1 MLVLVSFFGH
11 LFVMSSEGEYFKRET
26 RAGLKTVTSRK
37 KEGPDSKVILMS
49 LLCCSCPSLMTASR
63 SADEEGE
70 YCLTKAAMRSLKRL
84 WRMLIWPPIRS
95 HERQCREST
104 GESAYTSRRLGARE
118 QTQIYVYISFYTQSK
133 FPLFHSLCSLSFTFL
148 ALCPLSCQCSHIS
161 YTPYA

>member
-1 MLVLVSFFGH
+1 
-11 LFVMSSEGEYFKRET
+11 MSSEGEYFKRET
-26 RAGLKTVTSRK
+26 QAGLKTVTSRK

-104 GESAYTSRRLGARE
+104 GESANTSRRLGARE
-118 QTQIYVYISFYTQSK
+118 QTQGWLGLMSAEMFKQRRNLTAVINSAGLRWVRRPQEDLQRDQEDQWA
-133 FPLFHSLCSLSFTFL
+133 LFVLLFVE
-148 ALCPLSCQCSHIS
+148 
-161 YTPYA
+161 